1 MANELTLWVDAFWI
15 SPYAFSSFVA
25 LEEKKL
31 AYDVEE
37 IAMHRAEYR
46 APDYAKHSLTA
57 RVPML
62 RHRDFYLSESS
73 AIAEYLEEAFPGTP
87 RLLPEDVQQR
97 ARARQVMAWV
107 RSDLMPIR
115 EERSAETI
123 FYAPSTVPLSP
134 KAAASRGQA
143 ARSGGRAP
151 LARGDL
157 ALREVQHRRRRPHA
171 DAPAAGEERPPARG
185 QGAALR
191 RRGLV
196 AAERAEVG
204 GPEAADVRAL
214 LGPPGG

>member
-1 MANELTLWVDAFWI
+1 MADLTLWVDAFWI

-37 IAMHRAEYR
+37 VAMHRAEFR
-46 APDYAKHSLTA
+46 APEYARRSLTG

-62 RHRDFYLSESS
+62 RHRDFHLSESS
-73 AIAEYLEEAFPGTP
+73 AIAEYLEEAFPGSP

-123 FYAPSTVPLSP
+123 FYQPATQPLSE
-134 KAAASRGQA
+134 KAQQAAAKLLTVANALVAPGATSLFGRFSLADADLTFMLQRLG
-143 ARSGGRAP
+143 RSGHP
-151 LARGDL
+151 LGDK
-157 ALREVQHRRRRPHA
+157 VQRFA
-171 DAPAAGEERPPARG
+171 DAVWSRPS
-185 QGAALR
+185 
-191 RRGLV
+191 
-196 AAERAEVG
+196 
-204 GPEAADVRAL
+204 VRKWVDRKRT
-214 LGPPGG
+214 PFVPY

>member
-25 LEEKKL
+25 LEEKGL

-37 IAMHRAEYR
+37 MAMHRVEYR

-97 ARARQVMAWV
+97 ARARQIMAWV

-123 FYAPSTVPLSP
+123 FYAPSTEPLSP
-134 KAAASRGQA
+134 KAEQA
-143 ARSGGRAP
+143 AAKL
-151 LARGDL
+151 LAAVDSLLGL
-157 ALREVQHRRRRPHA
+157 GRRRSSGNSASPTPTSR
-171 DAPAAGEERPPARG
+171 
-185 QGAALR
+185 
-191 RRGLV
+191 
-196 AAERAEVG
+196 
-204 GPEAADVRAL
+204 
-214 LGPPGG
+214 

>member
-37 IAMHRAEYR
+37 VAMHRTESR
-46 APDYAKHSLTA
+46 APEYARRSLTA

-87 RLLPEDVQQR
+87 RLLPENVQQR
-97 ARARQVMAWV
+97 ARARQIMAWV

-115 EERSAETI
+115 AERSSETI
-123 FYAPSTVPLSP
+123 FYAPATEPLSP
-134 KAAASRGQA
+134 KAEQA
-143 ARSGGRAP
+143 AATL
-151 LARGDL
+151 LAAVDTLLSPGATSLFGKFSIADADL
-157 ALREVQHRRRRPHA
+157 ALMLQRLGKSGHPLGDKLQHFVDAVWSRPSVRTWV
-171 DAPAAGEERPPARG
+171 DRKRPTFIPY
-185 QGAALR
+185 
-191 RRGLV
+191 
-196 AAERAEVG
+196 
-204 GPEAADVRAL
+204 
-214 LGPPGG
+214 